1 MDKTIKID
9 FLEVMKRIFGF
20 NQNDN
25 DIVEV
30 EKEADKIRAI
40 SNGISWEE
48 FAQSESSK
56 KKAEKIDKKTKKEV
70 EFNNIQVQVKPH
82 ARGGTEIEQ

>member
-1 MDKTIKID
+1 MGKINYEKIKSIFPFIHLHIKYSLLKID

-56 KKAEKIDKKTKKEV
+56 KKSEKI
-70 EFNNIQVQVKPH
+70 
-82 ARGGTEIEQ
+82 

>member
-56 KKAEKIDKKTKKEV
+56 KKSEKIDKKTKKEV
-70 EFNNIQVQVKPH
+70 EFNNIQVEVKPH